1 MSSIHVCPCTLTRFI
16 CESMGNSGNGFGAPG
31 SGFGDSSSSSSDSYD
46 YRVNDDSNTY
56 SIDDD

>member
-1 MSSIHVCPCTLTRFI
+1 
-16 CESMGNSGNGFGAPG
+16 MGNSGNGFGAPG